1 MRYNTETES
10 IEISA
15 EELCALAVRRGD
27 LDAPQGLP
35 YEVEPDRELYYK
47 LQSEA
52 GAFYNTDVELSNT
65 MSLGGLYF
73 TVTAHPD
80 GIIRTPVGPVVD
92 KIKCVRGRG
101 YLAPPDSFTLAM
113 LKCSAYFFCVRED
126 LTAVDCRVSYYDTD
140 RKKLRYYTYRHSAA
154 ELREFYLF
162 LLERVSYRAQLVYD
176 RATLELPRAAN
187 EIFPYSELREG
198 QENMIR
204 ECFSAI
210 KHGKRIFVEAPTGTG
225 KTISSLFPAI
235 RALGR
240 GYCDKIFY
248 LTPKMSSRREAFS
261 AAAKLNSNGNLQ
273 RTVMITAK
281 EQVCPLAKNGGL
293 CTRFGSSCSGAYC
306 EYARGYYDRLDE
318 ALCELLQ
325 GYRGYSRGLICSVAE
340 KYKLCPYELSL
351 DLSELCDVI
360 ICDYNYAF
368 DISVYFR
375 RYFGAKARGRGEK
388 YVFLIDETHNLTERA
403 REMYSST
410 VKLSSFER
418 FAENLRNSGEDTSR
432 EALLGMLSPV
442 ISAIN
447 GIKSLCKD
455 DIIKDSEGNER
466 GFYIACE
473 PPEKL
478 NRALSAFSKKSD
490 AWLKKNGDSPFA
502 DSLIS
507 LQRDVAK
514 YIAVLDWF
522 DGNFRFYSE
531 IYGGD
536 ITARI
541 YCLDPSEIMDT
552 LLSRAVSS
560 VMFSATL
567 TPTDYFCNILG
578 GSKNSASLVVDSPF
592 PPENLCVAVADYINT
607 RFDARDGNAKRFATV
622 IAASVTSRPGNY
634 IAYFPSY
641 ACLEAAYKAF
651 TAKYPRVET
660 VVQKRHMTASE
671 RESFLAAF
679 KEDEGHLRVGFCVL
693 GGVFS
698 EGVDLPGNRLIGSV
712 IFGVGLPGLS
722 NEKNIIKEHFDL
734 KSDEGLGYDY
744 AYTFPG
750 MNNVLQAAGRVI
762 RTHADRGVVVL
773 ADDRYAT
780 PKYRTLFPKH
790 WQGVQYAGN
799 ASSLA
804 EIIRR
809 FWEKE

>member
-1 MRYNTETES
+1 MKYNKSTES

-15 EELCALAVRRGD
+15 QELCALAVRRGD

-35 YEVEPDRELYYK
+35 YEVEPDRELFYK

-52 GAFYNTDVELSNT
+52 GAYYNTDVELTNT
-65 MSLGGLYF
+65 KSLGGLYF
-73 TVTAHPD
+73 TVSVRAD
-80 GIIRTPVGPVVD
+80 GVIRTPVGPVVD

-101 YLAPPDSFTLAM
+101 YLSPPDSFTLAM
-113 LKCSAYFFCVRED
+113 LKCTAYFLCVRD
-126 LTAVDCRVSYYDTD
+126 NLGAADCRVSYYDID
-140 RKKLRYYTYRHSAA
+140 RKKLRYFTYRYTVA
-154 ELREFYLF
+154 ELQEFYLF
-162 LLERVSYRAQLVYD
+162 LLERISYRAKLIYE
-176 RATLELPRAAN
+176 RATTELPHA
-187 EIFPYSELREG
+187 ESEVFPYSELREG

-235 RALGR
+235 RALGK

-273 RTVMITAK
+273 RTVMISAK
-281 EQVCPLAKNGGL
+281 EQVCPLAKDGVM
-293 CTRFGSSCSGAYC
+293 CKRFGSACSGAYC
-306 EYARGYYDRLDE
+306 EYARGYYDRIDT

-375 RYFGAKARGRGEK
+375 RYFGAKARDRYEK
-388 YVFLIDETHNLTERA
+388 YVFLIDEAHNLTERA
-403 REMYSST
+403 REMYSAAVRLSAFEQLAHT
-410 VKLSSFER
+410 VGDAPE
-418 FAENLRNSGEDTSR
+418 R
-432 EALLGMLSPV
+432 EALLGMLTPV

-455 DIIKDSEGNER
+455 DLIKDSEGNER
-466 GFYIACE
+466 GFYIASE

-478 NRALSAFSKKSD
+478 GHSLSTFFKKSD
-490 AWLKKNGDSPFA
+490 AWLKKNEDSPFA
-502 DSLIS
+502 DGLIS
-507 LQRDVAK
+507 LRRDVSK

-536 ITARI
+536 ITARL

-578 GSKNSASLVVDSPF
+578 GNKSSETLVVDSPF
-592 PPENLCVAVADYINT
+592 PPENLCVAAADYINT
-607 RFDARDGNAKRFATV
+607 RFDARDGNAKKFATV
-622 IAASVTSRPGNY
+622 IAASVTPRRGNY

-641 ACLEAAYKAF
+641 ACLEATHKAF
-651 TAKYPRVET
+651 SAKYPRVET
-660 VVQKRHMTASE
+660 VVQKRHMTAVE
-671 RESFLAAF
+671 RESFLSAF
-679 KEDEGHLRVGFCVL
+679 KADEGHLRVGFCVL

-698 EGVDLPGNRLIGSV
+698 EGVDLPGSRLIGSV

-734 KSDEGLGYDY
+734 KSDEGIGYDY

-762 RTHADRGVVVL
+762 RTQSDKGIVVL